1 MNSNNIAMLET
12 RIDFL
17 ETELTY
23 LQDLLIK
30 VGFPQGIATLKE
42 TALEVLRSPHPLGHP
57 NEA

>member
-23 LQDLLIK
+23 LQDLLVK

-42 TALEVLRSPHPLGHP
+42 TALEVLRSPYPLGHHH
-57 NEA
+57 EA